1 MFDLLARVRDDCYIS
16 LLYTNSYSSDSP
28 KPIIIYSTKPCVEH
42 DVQSFRI
49 LLVVRCVT
57 CPHVII
63 LCTFIIRVESTMT
76 GYSDRS
82 RYRVAGVLYD
92 NRLRTL

>member
-1 MFDLLARVRDDCYIS
+1 MFDLLARVGDDCYIS

-28 KPIIIYSTKPCVEH
+28 RPIFIYVTKPCVEY

-57 CPHVII
+57 CPHVIT
-63 LCTFIIRVESTMT
+63 LCTVQPLCFIIRVENTMT
-76 GYSDRS
+76 GYSDQS
-82 RYRVAGVLYD
+82 LY
-92 NRLRTL
+92 